1 MQKKFHRS
9 FDSLENIF
17 EFTEGFFADENVAQS
32 IRYPVHFVME
42 ELFTNMVKYNPG
54 NTNDILLDVGA
65 NDGGVTVRLTDFDV
79 DNFDVSEIP
88 DVDVEMTLDQIL
100 ADHPTGQT
108 YAHLLKGL
116 DHYPLLRD
124 ARDEVLSM
132 PPIINSAS
140 LGRVEVGA
148 PLLYLNSIN
157 DVALA
162 INQGNFST
170 EFGILSGP
178 DWSIIIEIR

>member
-65 NDGGVTVRLTDFDV
+65 DNGGVTVQLTDFDV

-88 DVDVEMTLDQIL
+88 DVDVEMTLEQRTPGGL
-100 ADHPTGQT
+100 GL
-108 YAHLLKGL
+108 HLIHKMVDSLNYQYEDRRSTVTFTKG
-116 DHYPLLRD
+116 
-124 ARDEVLSM
+124 
-132 PPIINSAS
+132 
-140 LGRVEVGA
+140 
-148 PLLYLNSIN
+148 
-157 DVALA
+157 
-162 INQGNFST
+162 T
-170 EFGILSGP
+170 
-178 DWSIIIEIR
+178 